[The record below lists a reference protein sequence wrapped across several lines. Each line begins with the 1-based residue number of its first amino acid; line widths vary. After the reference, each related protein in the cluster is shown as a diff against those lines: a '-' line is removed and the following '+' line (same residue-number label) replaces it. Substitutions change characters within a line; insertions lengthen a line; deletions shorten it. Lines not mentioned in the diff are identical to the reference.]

1 MHCKNKEH
9 VTKFKDSAAK
19 DVLNERDSSCNEVVS
34 GDGVAIWE
42 GARVDVE
49 RTTATGGSGHR
60 GRGECRTIPIVE
72 NRDLSKIFDTCIE
85 PALALVRLNSLA
97 AGWDVVPER

>member
-1 MHCKNKEH
+1 MYCKNKEH
-9 VTKFKDSAAK
+9 VTLFKDSAAQY
-19 DVLNERDSSCNEVVS
+19 VLNERDSSCNEVVG
-34 GDGVAIWE
+34 GDGVAVGA

-49 RTTATGGSGHR
+49 RTTATGGRGHR
-60 GRGECRTIPIVE
+60 GRGECRTIPVVE